1 MTEEHKL
8 ITVGRRKEA
17 IARVSLAKGSGI
29 VKVNGRELADYFS
42 GPSNQSKVLE
52 TLRFLGLE
60 EEYDITANVNGG
72 GMTGQA
78 DAIKLAVARYM
89 VEQNPELRKKLK
101 DAKLLTRD
109 PRAKE
114 RKKYGQKRARKRF
127 QFSKR

>member
-1 MTEEHKL
+1 MSEEHKL

-17 IARVSLAKGSGI
+17 VARVSLVKGGGN
-29 VKVNGRELADYFS
+29 VKINGRELTDYFS
-42 GPSNQSKVLE
+42 CLSNQVKVLE

-60 EEYDITANVNGG
+60 EEYDMIVNVNGG
-72 GMTGQA
+72 GITGQA

-89 VEQNPELRKKLK
+89 VEQNPELRKKLR